1 MNIPAVPVHGEEL
14 QRRARRA
21 PGRVAVPRADNREA
35 LEALSMALAE
45 GIVQGGVLIGDLSP
59 VEAMAA
65 QAGLPLR
72 TFDLVPCADDAQA
85 SRQALE
91 LAASGEVRFVLKGQ
105 VDTKVLLRALLD
117 RSLGLV
123 REDRVLTHVAMTGI
137 PGHPRPLFFSDA
149 AILISPSLE
158 EKVRAVHNLVEVATA
173 LGVERP
179 RVSLIAA
186 VEKVNP
192 KIEATVHAA
201 EIAQRA
207 REGAFPGARVAGPH
221 DLYIATSEE
230 GARIK
235 GVRDEVAGQAD
246 ALLFPDLNSANVF
259 YKTLPRF
266 LPGAWNAGIVA
277 GAEVPVLLPSRADP
291 PICKRMGLLLAA
303 ALAAGRP

>member
-1 MNIPAVPVHGEEL
+1 MEGNEMPVFGEEL
-14 QRRARRA
+14 HRRARQRS
-21 PGRVAVPRADNREA
+21 GRVAVPRADNLEA
-35 LEALSMALAE
+35 LEALGMALRDGVIA
-45 GIVQGGVLIGDLSP
+45 GGVLIGDTGR
-59 VEAMAA
+59 VQEMAS
-65 QAGLPLR
+65 QAGLPLDSFETR
-72 TFDLVPCADDAQA
+72 PCADDASA
-85 SRQALE
+85 CRLALE

-123 REDRVLTHVAMTGI
+123 QGDRILTHVAMSGI

-149 AILISPSLE
+149 AILIAPTLQ
-158 EKVRAVHNLVEVATA
+158 EKVQAVRNLVEVARA
-173 LGVERP
+173 LGVPEP
-179 RVSLIAA
+179 RVSLIAP

-201 EIAQRA
+201 EIARLA
-207 REGAFPGARVAGPH
+207 AEGAFPGARVAGPH

-235 GVRDEVAGQAD
+235 GVQDPVAGRAD
-246 ALLFPDLNSANVF
+246 ALLFPDLNTANVF

-277 GAEVPVLLPSRADP
+277 GARVPVLLPSRADP
-291 PICKRMGLLLAA
+291 ALCKRMGILLAA
-303 ALAAGRP
+303 ALG

>member
-1 MNIPAVPVHGEEL
+1 MERNDMPVHGTEL
-14 QRRARRA
+14 RSRARRR
-21 PGRVAVPRADNREA
+21 PGRVAVPRADNLEA
-35 LEALSMALAE
+35 LEALAMAMQDE
-45 GIVQGGVLIGDLSP
+45 VIQGGVLIGDP
-59 VEAMAA
+59 PRIGEMAA
-65 QAGLPLR
+65 QAGLPLAP
-72 TFDLVPCADDAQA
+72 FQVVPCEDDAA
-85 SRQALE
+85 ACRKALG

-123 REDRVLTHVAMTGI
+123 PEDRILTHVAMAGI

-149 AILISPSLE
+149 AILIAPTLA
-158 EKVRAVHNLVEVATA
+158 EKVQAVRNLVEVAST
-173 LGVERP
+173 LGVPEP
-179 RVSLIAA
+179 RVSLIAP

-201 EIAQRA
+201 ELTRMASQ
-207 REGAFPGARVAGPH
+207 GAFPGARVAGPH

-235 GVRDEVAGQAD
+235 GVQDAVAGDAD
-246 ALLFPDLNSANVF
+246 ALLFPDLNTANVF

-277 GAEVPVLLPSRADP
+277 GARIPVLLPSRADP
-291 PICKRMGLLLAA
+291 ALCKRMGILLAA
-303 ALAAGRP
+303 ALA